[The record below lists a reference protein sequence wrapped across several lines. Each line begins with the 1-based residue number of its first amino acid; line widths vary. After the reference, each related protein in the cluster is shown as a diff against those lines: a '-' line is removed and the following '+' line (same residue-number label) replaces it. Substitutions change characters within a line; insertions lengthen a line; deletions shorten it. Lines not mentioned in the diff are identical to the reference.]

1 MRFDEK
7 KVLVTGA
14 SRGIGRAIALQF
26 AGTGAQVAV
35 HYQSNLEAA
44 QATLADLPGSGHILC
59 AGDVADPDA
68 AQGLVDEAIYKMGGI
83 DILVNNAGIFEAHPV
98 DEVSYE
104 DWQHHWQRTLAVLSL
119 IHISEPTRPY

>member
-26 AGTGAQVAV
+26 AGAGARVAV

-44 QATLADLPGSGHILC
+44 QATLAELPGTGH
-59 AGDVADPDA
+59 
-68 AQGLVDEAIYKMGGI
+68 
-83 DILVNNAGIFEAHPV
+83 
-98 DEVSYE
+98 
-104 DWQHHWQRTLAVLSL
+104 TLSL
-119 IHISEPTRPY
+119 IHI

>member
-14 SRGIGRAIALQF
+14 SRGIGRAIALLF
-26 AGTGAQVAV
+26 AGAGAQVAV

-44 QATLADLPGSGHILC
+44 QATLAELPGTGHILC

-68 AQGLVDEAIYKMGGI
+68 VQQLIANAISELGGI
-83 DILVNNAGIFEAHPV
+83 DILVNNCLLYTSDAA
-98 DEVSYE
+98 DE
-104 DWQHHWQRTLAVLSL
+104 
-119 IHISEPTRPY
+119 